1 MGKSKKSRKGKRK
14 QRGPMGGR
22 AGGADA
28 DDALAAAG
36 DDDAPDVVRE
46 LDSLEAKK
54 RAMAAEQLAKMF
66 EKHVPDKTL
75 ALLLRAG
82 VARKLFSRLSDVS
95 HDVRVVAAGALRN
108 MSIRGGFRFREYLV
122 KNDVVTPL
130 VAAIGKVLPDGGGL
144 DEVTGA
150 EARLL
155 VQVVGI
161 LLDVCE
167 SSDVAVQLVT
177 QAGLVPSRLLMC
189 LGPAAKPSAELR
201 LVVCQILH
209 TVTDN
214 NAALARSI
222 GETPD
227 EQGVARL
234 LHLVEQGF
242 GDGDAAAGAGGEGKA
257 RGGGGGASSSGASE
271 ADTTDDDTTHMKC
284 RVHLAGVLSNLR
296 CLGIDDAV
304 AQVVPQLLAEALQT
318 RAAAAYVEIMAT
330 AASAIDSSSSAAGSS
345 AGGILGGAAAAAE
358 VDMSETKGAEGA
370 GAEDE
375 ASMGKGVEDGFEVAY
390 DSDDDR
396 AFNGV
401 ERPEVERWHQ
411 WAHLQSLALEVLTN
425 LCALGEDGEEGAG
438 AEEAPVDAAAM
449 GPIVASI
456 VQGGLL
462 DATLA
467 VVAEDM
473 PEELPAHISTRLLV
487 LQERAASCASNM
499 FQTFPLE
506 VLAQTDVEAAW
517 QVLLPSTGM
526 AGDRSAAL
534 AHEAR
539 NVATYVFSSNEGST
553 GAGSRRKIESTSST
567 VKTVHRGW

>member
-1 MGKSKKSRKGKRK
+1 MGKTKKSRKGKRK

-22 AGGADA
+22 GGADDA
-28 DDALAAAG
+28 ADALAAAG

-144 DEVTGA
+144 DEVSGA

-222 GETPD
+222 GETSD

-242 GDGDAAAGAGGEGKA
+242 GDGDVAAGAGGEGKA
-257 RGGGGGASSSGASE
+257 GGGRGGGSSDGASGAD
-271 ADTTDDDTTHMKC
+271 AADDDTTHMKC

-304 AQVVPQLLAEALQT
+304 AHVVPQLLAETLQT
-318 RAAAAYVEIMAT
+318 RAAAAYVEIMST

-370 GAEDE
+370 GAGDE
-375 ASMGKGVEDGFEVAY
+375 AAMGKGVEEGFEVAY

-425 LCALGEDGEEGAG
+425 LCAIGEDGEEGTG
-438 AEEAPVDAAAM
+438 AEEAPMDAAAM

-467 VVAEDM
+467 VVAEGM

-517 QVLLPSTGM
+517 QVLLPSSGK

-539 NVATYVFSSNEGST
+539 NVATYVILRMKE
-553 GAGSRRKIESTSST
+553 
-567 VKTVHRGW
+567 